1 MYSNSITWALIGAS
15 NRDRTDD
22 IGLGRTA
29 LYHLSYTR
37 MKLVGDIRIERMT
50 SSLLEKRSPD

>member
-1 MYSNSITWALIGAS
+1 MYSSSITWALIGAG
-15 NRDRTDD
+15 NRDRIDD

-50 SSLLEKRSPD
+50 SSL